1 MGWQTTLRMTHN
13 VGLVMVLVVLVAA
26 VYTHE
31 VDARSSLCIKPKMD
45 CDPAL
50 MPELYL
56 SDTIINGQVAEP
68 GSTPWLISLQDTQ
81 YDRPVHFCGATLLN
95 HFWVLTTA
103 SCVVSYWDGFD
114 IIQVVAGEYD
124 LDKEE
129 GWEQVRRVWK
139 IEVHPKYKDLTRDFD
154 VALIMMNFPVF
165 FNERINPLPLP
176 TNRPLLCQQG
186 ITFYEYSYGNDLYLI
201 VGWGSTKETGE
212 PSSVVLQA
220 YTPVLPRQ
228 ECIDAYPNQITDTM
242 ICAGNL
248 TYGGLDPCQGD
259 WGGAL
264 VSKDGFVT
272 GLASWSVGCGRPGY
286 PGVYTNVD
294 SVVDWICD
302 VTSFLNDDRPYSLD
316 EEDRQHHQDKDD

>member
-186 ITFYEYSYGNDLYLI
+186 ITFYEYSYGN
-201 VGWGSTKETGE
+201 G
-212 PSSVVLQA
+212 
-220 YTPVLPRQ
+220 
-228 ECIDAYPNQITDTM
+228 
-242 ICAGNL
+242 
-248 TYGGLDPCQGD
+248 
-259 WGGAL
+259 
-264 VSKDGFVT
+264 
-272 GLASWSVGCGRPGY
+272 
-286 PGVYTNVD
+286 
-294 SVVDWICD
+294 
-302 VTSFLNDDRPYSLD
+302 
-316 EEDRQHHQDKDD
+316 